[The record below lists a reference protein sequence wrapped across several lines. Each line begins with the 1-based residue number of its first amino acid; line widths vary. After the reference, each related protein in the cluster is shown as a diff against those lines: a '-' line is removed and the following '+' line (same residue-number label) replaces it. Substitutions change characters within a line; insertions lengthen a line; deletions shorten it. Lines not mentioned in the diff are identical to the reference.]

1 MREGLRY
8 EKLPKRN
15 DEFEQ
20 KWSESETM
28 QIGAKNVN
36 IYDVNPEHPKTDI
49 PAIVGLGWSL
59 KPENLKGTMQSLYE
73 HDRRVICPDTPHGID
88 TENTES
94 YPAIELRKVAALVRT
109 LDERRVPKAD
119 IVANSEGGIFAVL
132 AAYLYP
138 ERFRNL
144 VLVNPAGMIGK
155 DNLLRL
161 NTGFSADVVGHVIE
175 DMREKRPSEQRLDI
189 LSSLKTVSG
198 SPLQAT
204 KSALA
209 MADSD
214 LRDMLKEIRK
224 RGVGIEIIY
233 SVGDQIFPPERIMET
248 IGIEHTDA
256 LRPVAGR
263 HNTFYLNPEP
273 YAEVIDEALDELQA
287 LPRLRQS

>member
-1 MREGLRY
+1 MREGLKY
-8 EKLPKRN
+8 EKMQKKN
-15 DEFEQ
+15 SEFEE
-20 KWSESETM
+20 KWAESETM
-28 QIGAKNVN
+28 RVGAKDIS
-36 IYDVNPEHPKTDI
+36 IYDIRPEHPKTDV
-49 PAIVGLGWSL
+49 PTIVGLGWSL

-73 HDRRVICPDTPHGID
+73 RNRRVICPDTPHGID

-94 YPAIELRKVAALVRT
+94 YPEIELRKVAALART
-109 LDERRVPKAD
+109 LDERQVKKAD

-144 VLVNPAGMIGK
+144 VLVNPAGMIGE

-175 DMREKRPSEQRLDI
+175 DVREKRPSEQRLDV
-189 LSSLKTVSG
+189 LSSLKVVSG
-198 SPLQAT
+198 SPLQAI
-204 KSALA
+204 KSTLA
-209 MADSD
+209 IANAD

-224 RGVGIEIIY
+224 RGVGIEIVY
-233 SVGDQIFPPERIMET
+233 SMEDQIFPPERIMET

-273 YAEVIDEALDELQA
+273 YAEIIDEALDELQA
-287 LPRLRQS
+287 LTKFRQS

>member
-1 MREGLRY
+1 MGEALRY
-8 EKLPKRN
+8 EQPQKRN
-15 DEFEQ
+15 KAFEER
-20 KWSESETM
+20 WSQPERM
-28 QIGAKNVN
+28 RVGAKNID
-36 IYDVNPEHPKTDI
+36 IYDVTPENPKTDVPTI
-49 PAIVGLGWSL
+49 IGLGWSL
-59 KPENLKGTMQSLYE
+59 RPDDLKGTIQSLYE
-73 HDRRVICPDTPHGID
+73 LNRRVICPDTPHGID
-88 TENTES
+88 VES
-94 YPAIELRKVAALVRT
+94 KEGYPQIELRKVAALVRT
-109 LDERRVPKAD
+109 LDERKVSKAD

-132 AAYLYP
+132 AAYFYP

-155 DNLLRL
+155 DNFARL
-161 NTGFSADVVGHVIE
+161 NVGFSADVVGHVIE

-287 LPRLRQS
+287 LTRL